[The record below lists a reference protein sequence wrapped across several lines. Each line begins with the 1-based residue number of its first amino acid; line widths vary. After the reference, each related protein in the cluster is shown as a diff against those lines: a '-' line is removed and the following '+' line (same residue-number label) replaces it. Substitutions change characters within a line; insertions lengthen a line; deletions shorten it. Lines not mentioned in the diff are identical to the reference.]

1 MIKSV
6 WSHIPF
12 KLQWWQN
19 VNLLLWN
26 KLVKVTGRTDI
37 YICWKAIPQFWQMLT
52 AYVDGCTAMAEVWA
66 LLSAALFPVF
76 VTCSGKKKKKKN
88 IEKCKY
94 KLWNLSGRIFWKC
107 NNKITLEAIWCF
119 LLLFLFFNCWL
130 WWKCS
135 ASSGKWKPWMMLLN
149 AAFILNLINHSN
161 SPKTLN
167 HSLTFYAV
175 YIFLVKYILANANI
189 DSVILFFATKIGSN
203 FKTFWW
209 RKACW

>member
-26 KLVKVTGRTDI
+26 KLVIVTGRTDI
-37 YICWKAIPQFWQMLT
+37 YICWKAIPQFWQTLT

-76 VTCSGKKKKKKN
+76 VTCSGKKKKN

-189 DSVILFFATKIGSN
+189 DSVIVFFATKIGSN

>member
-26 KLVKVTGRTDI
+26 KLVIVTGRTDI
-37 YICWKAIPQFWQMLT
+37 YICWKAIPQFWQTLT

-76 VTCSGKKKKKKN
+76 VTCSGKKKKKKTLRN
-88 IEKCKY
+88 ANTNYGTFLVASSENVITKSLL
-94 KLWNLSGRIFWKC
+94 KLFGVFFC
-107 NNKITLEAIWCF
+107 YF
-119 LLLFLFFNCWL
+119 FFFNCWL

-189 DSVILFFATKIGSN
+189 DSVIVFFATKIGSN